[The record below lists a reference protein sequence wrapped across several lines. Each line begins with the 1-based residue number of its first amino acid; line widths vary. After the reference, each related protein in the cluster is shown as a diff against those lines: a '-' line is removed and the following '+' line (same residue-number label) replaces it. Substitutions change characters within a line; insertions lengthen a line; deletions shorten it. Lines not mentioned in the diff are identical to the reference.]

1 MILAMIVIVIFGFLF
16 YQLQESDIW
25 STPTFIILR
34 WLLFIPVS
42 LILLSFIFSTPNI
55 VFNMIYDFAWWQIML
70 ILIFAVGLLTMFFQ
84 ATIYGGIA
92 LVLNLCPSEQVGSI
106 STILLSILI
115 SSAYIYFVWV
125 EGTLYAINYR
135 SDFHSFCVTL
145 FNLVLLGILVY
156 NSINLD
162 KGDY

>member
-84 ATIYGGIA
+84 AEDGIRD
-92 LVLNLCPSEQVGSI
+92 LVRSRGLGDVYKRQVRKKQRKTFSLSHFVPSFLC
-106 STILLSILI
+106 
-115 SSAYIYFVWV
+115 
-125 EGTLYAINYR
+125 NKYR
-135 SDFHSFCVTL
+135 HH
-145 FNLVLLGILVY
+145 
-156 NSINLD
+156 
-162 KGDY
+162 